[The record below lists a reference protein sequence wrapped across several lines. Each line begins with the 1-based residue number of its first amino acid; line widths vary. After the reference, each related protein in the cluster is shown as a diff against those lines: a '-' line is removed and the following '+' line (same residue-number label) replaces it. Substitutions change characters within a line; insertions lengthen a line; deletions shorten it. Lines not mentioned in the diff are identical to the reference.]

1 MSTDFWSNYAERCSQ
16 GRTKILRASGMKK
29 REGNLR
35 LSARSVREKPTVL
48 TSFVFVAFAVV
59 VALAGGSS
67 RFDMVQS
74 VVLLPAGI
82 LAAAFAWTQARG
94 VDWRPL
100 GWPIA
105 LLALLALWIFVQLV
119 PLPHSFWASLPG
131 HAAPAA
137 VDAALSLDPARPL
150 TLSPERTLNDFFALG
165 VPFAAV
171 LLFVALRRQAVGFA
185 FTAVVA
191 IATTNALLAVLQILS
206 GGNRALYFYR
216 LTSTG
221 TPVGLF
227 ANPNHAAVLNA
238 LVMVAV
244 AVAIAI
250 MPAEPKYRIRKIVLS
265 AIYILLML
273 AAIAGTSRA
282 GFLTALLAI
291 LATCAI
297 FSHSFLRRAFSGSGS
312 KGWVFVGTG
321 AIVLILLLGVFI
333 LTGRAPALEQLT
345 GQDALGD
352 IRFLVT
358 PTLLEMVKIYFP
370 LGSGFGTFQNVYY
383 VAESPQMLMPQ
394 YLNNAHND
402 WLQLAIEGGLP
413 ALLLLVGLLTI
424 LVREMLCAWRDRTP
438 AAVALVVG
446 GVAALLLV
454 ALASYV
460 DYPLRTHIFQVVCVW
475 LVCLLVTG
483 ARQSFDESGNL
494 SGFPNYSRHHMA
506 VRN

>member
-1 MSTDFWSNYAERCSQ
+1 MT
-16 GRTKILRASGMKK
+16 K
-29 REGNLR
+29 REGSLR
-35 LSARSVREKPTVL
+35 HSARSTRERPAAFA
-48 TSFVFVAFAVV
+48 SFVFVAFAAV

-67 RFDMVQS
+67 RFDMVQN
-74 VVLLPAGI
+74 VVLLPVGV
-82 LAAAFAWTQARG
+82 LAAALAWTQTRG

-100 GWPIA
+100 GWPLA
-105 LLALLALWIFVQLV
+105 LLVLLALWIFLQLV
-119 PLPHSFWASLPG
+119 PLPHSLWASLPG
-131 HAAPAA
+131 HSAPAA

-150 TLSPERTLNDFFALG
+150 TLSPERTLNDFFSLG
-165 VPFAAV
+165 VPIAAV
-171 LLFVALRRQAVGFA
+171 LLFVALRRHAVGFA

-191 IATTNALLAVLQILS
+191 IATSNALLAVLQILS

-227 ANPNHAAVLNA
+227 ANPNHAAVLNT

-250 MPAEPKYRIRKIVLS
+250 MPAEPKYRIRKIVLG
-265 AIYILLML
+265 AIYILLLL

-282 GFLTALLAI
+282 GFLTALLAV

-297 FSHSFLRRAFSGSGS
+297 FSRPFLQRRVGSGGK
-312 KGWVFVGTG
+312 KGRVVVGIG
-321 AIVLILLLGVFI
+321 AIVLILLLGAFI

-358 PTLLEMVKIYFP
+358 PTLLEMIRSYFP
-370 LGSGFGTFQNVYY
+370 FGSGFGTFQNVYY
-383 VAESPQMLMPQ
+383 VAESSQMLMPR

-413 ALLLLVGLLTI
+413 ALLLLVGLLTV
-424 LVREMLCAWRDRTP
+424 LGREMLRLWRERAP
-438 AAVALVVG
+438 SAVALVVG
-446 GVAALLLV
+446 GGAGLLLV

-460 DYPLRTHIFQVVCVW
+460 DYPLRTPIFQVVCVW
-475 LVCLLVTG
+475 LVCLLLTS
-483 ARQSFDESGNL
+483 ARGPSHESDADHL